1 VSGSIHDFTDCIHAR
16 WATAAAGIRVAMNFR
31 WLIIAGSRVCL
42 DFVDTTVYWIAWTG
56 FVWADD
62 GPARI

>member
-42 DFVDTTVYWIAWTG
+42 DFVDTTVYWIA
-56 FVWADD
+56 
-62 GPARI
+62 